1 MDNFGDTPMLNDL
14 LKEYNEGRL
23 NESSS
28 VPIEKAQEAG
38 ITLGEEPQPTIS
50 PEGNQVDIQGI
61 EHNEEGTR
69 QYQKLGFWETQ
80 ADALKTL
87 GAEALKF
94 FAPEDGSKAAEL
106 LHYSESDLYQH
117 QAQTKWSEAL
127 KYMYRYTAD
136 TITTSAVIAAT
147 GGALA
152 TPAIATKLPKLAK
165 AGKLLQKLGWGSNL
179 FKTSKTGAKLQAVKL
194 ANSVSSVGLGDAI
207 ASYTMY
213 EEGEGH
219 LADVLPQTKIL
230 DFLQT
235 RSDDT
240 EFEAKM
246 KNVVENTL
254 IGTGIAR
261 AVMHFA
267 EPSVK
272 SYYKAAHQVANAT
285 SEEGMAEALTDMTK
299 AQINM
304 EKFFKLNDRIDMVRG
319 FKQQADETGE
329 ELSQLIIDNVPAEH
343 QAEMLNMGKVL
354 SEGEDIFQ
362 HSDGTWDI
370 AVNNWEDAYKVTP
383 EEYQKQLLAKDVQEG
398 LNAGDNAIN
407 HQDKAVQSTWINR
420 GWIGAN
426 EELNAKNAN
435 KIVKNYKDKFEIDNN
450 IKVEFV
456 DGLTVKGQSVEGNT
470 RATKFLGKASKT
482 KQNAIDKK
490 TLQIQKLEDKITM
503 LEGGNAPVT
512 EELEVV
518 KEELRIAK
526 NELTELQ
533 KTVDKKN
540 IRPDI
545 TIQIDKN
552 SANPYA
558 VLRSEIE
565 HARDIA
571 KGEVPKKADIE
582 GSGEHFSRYVGD
594 NEAEVAS
601 GYTHKKSTGRAK
613 ALASEGLQND
623 MNPSHLPENNVE
635 YNQGD
640 IINGQRTDTAR
651 TESERLAT
659 NRSSDRA
666 SLEGLSKS
674 YERRSYNGS
683 KGWLVET
690 THSLP
695 NDIKTELN
703 AQSIDTPDF
712 HQLQTGNDEMA
723 TVFYNALKKAKELN
737 PKKMASV
744 DLHNP
749 DDYKNMKMFLSENE
763 DCGFVIKPDGDL
775 ISVFS
780 YPEGSGRNK
789 VLMPL
794 ALSQGAKKLDCY
806 DTYLPKLYENYG
818 FKEIK
823 RDAWN
828 EKYKPKEWD
837 KKYFEQFNNGEPDVV
852 YMALKEETTNISEP
866 KQLSI
871 FDQQINQAS
880 TTEDVVT
887 AINRG
892 TSLTEEEASN
902 ALSKVAEV
910 DPEISGHTWE
920 DICNDADDFYDRF
933 FKDKTSE
940 GYTALIEGD
949 VDKVLHILRR
959 QLAGEKVL
967 SSLQDTLNTKLANGE
982 SAYDILKQMETIT
995 TAMKDI
1001 GSGAGR
1007 ILQGQKLMHKVD
1019 DVFRGAGLS
1028 ELSERGI
1035 IKFTD
1040 ALEDIIQDLS
1050 FTRGKSLTPNQWR
1063 QLIYQHLETIDD
1075 GRFLGSLK
1083 GDKELLGVLNDTID
1097 NAFQNNNSF
1106 DKSEF
1111 CKKIIETLKKEETE
1125 QKGLLVSLCNSGEKI
1140 AGVLSNFNQKVTT
1153 YAIAN
1158 MLGLRTLAINV
1169 AGGGMMS
1176 LHSANRRLMA
1186 GLLERNSDGIQA
1198 GLHQYEGLI
1207 LNWKDSMELAKAA
1220 FLKGDGLLTTT
1231 KQYFE
1236 GTLQQGLPQWELNAE
1251 NILTVIPRAMMA
1263 SDELLSQLN
1272 YRSIMRAK
1280 LLEETEKQLQGLKY
1294 TDEAFQNTFKSLWDS
1309 RVFNLEGKPLDVEAY
1324 TEAREVLFQT
1334 PLSKKMYDFRSGE
1347 EVPVGEKSIFSEA
1360 GSILQNTIA
1369 QHPALK
1375 ILFPFVRTPF
1385 NIADTLHS
1393 NLPFSKAF
1401 YKKLTSN
1408 DLLVRSKA
1416 VGDLGITCMLGSGV
1430 VIASNLG
1437 MITGSPPIDRTERAA
1452 LMRTGWQPYS
1462 IKVGDKF
1469 ISYQGLAPFD
1479 GLLAMF
1485 ADCTQLVDR
1494 ITSDDAELDNSLG
1507 KCVQQFL
1514 ASYIGD
1520 VADQTGYRDNMVK
1533 ILDLIDPTASVDYK
1547 TRLLAEMGARFIP
1560 FNSAVKN
1567 VKTLGYH
1574 EEKQALTFWQ
1584 RLMKNYLPLSMDYK
1598 RDCFGNISG
1607 VTNLWLT
1614 KVKDTDFDTP
1624 EYQAMADLAQHGWQ
1638 PSELSKVIADYEFPL
1653 TEFKH
1658 KETGRS
1664 AYDYMLEEVSTL
1676 KIGGKTLREAVR
1688 DEVTSED
1695 YQYLLYT
1702 DDNDVADTKKSRIQA
1717 IFQEYYEEA
1726 RENILNNM
1734 SEEFIDSQGR
1744 GMEVSSEQI
1753 RNEKNIKALEKLKD
1767 LY

>member
-1 MDNFGDTPMLNDL
+1 MDNFGDTPMLNEL

-50 PEGNQVDIQGI
+50 PEGNQIDIQGI

-94 FAPEDGSKAAEL
+94 FAPEDGSKAADF

-136 TITTSAVIAAT
+136 TIATSAAIAAT
-147 GGALA
+147 GGAMA
-152 TPAIATKLPKLAK
+152 TPAVAAKLPKLAK

-285 SEEGMAEALTDMTK
+285 SEESMAEALTDMTK

-304 EKFFKLNDRIDMVRG
+304 EKFFKLNDRIDMVKG

-343 QAEMLNMGKVL
+343 QTEMLNMGKVL

-362 HSDGTWDI
+362 HSDGTWDVS
-370 AVNNWEDAYKVTP
+370 VNKWEDAYKVSP
-383 EEYQKQLLAKDVQEG
+383 EEYQKQLLARDTQEG

-420 GWIGAN
+420 GWIGTN
-426 EELNAKNAN
+426 EELNVKNAN

-456 DGLTVKGQSVEGNT
+456 DGLTVKGNAVEGNT
-470 RATKFLGKASKT
+470 QSTKFLGKISKT

-490 TLQIQKLEDKITM
+490 TLQVQKLEDKITM
-503 LEGGNAPVT
+503 LEGGNTPVT
-512 EELEVV
+512 EELEVI
-518 KEELRIAK
+518 KEELRIAR

-540 IRPDI
+540 LKPDI

-552 SANPYA
+552 TANPYA

-571 KGEVPKKADIE
+571 KGEIPKKANIE

-594 NEAEVAS
+594 NEGEVAS

-613 ALASEGLQND
+613 ALEKTSIKEGQIQEIKQMSKNTAQVLSEGYVFKEEAAETFSGDGFRADIYNSEGQSLGYIEYCLEGDTLHLDQAMNSSHGTFYYEKGVATKLIDYILSKYPDVKYIGMDATTPEGRALKNKFIKEHPYLKEKVKGISTKEELDEIMNND
-623 MNPSHLPENNVE
+623 YNFREENVDNATNNRVQESTGDVQKVSGDNSTSDIGLNGEKVSTANATTEQSIVE
-635 YNQGD
+635 NDVVRG
-640 IINGQRTDTAR
+640 GTRTDV
-651 TESERLAT
+651 
-659 NRSSDRA
+659 
-666 SLEGLSKS
+666 EGGNTS
-674 YERRSYNGS
+674 
-683 KGWLVET
+683 
-690 THSLP
+690 P
-695 NDIKTELN
+695 N
-703 AQSIDTPDF
+703 IDT
-712 HQLQTGNDEMA
+712 
-723 TVFYNALKKAKELN
+723 
-737 PKKMASV
+737 
-744 DLHNP
+744 
-749 DDYKNMKMFLSENE
+749 
-763 DCGFVIKPDGDL
+763 
-775 ISVFS
+775 
-780 YPEGSGRNK
+780 
-789 VLMPL
+789 
-794 ALSQGAKKLDCY
+794 
-806 DTYLPKLYENYG
+806 
-818 FKEIK
+818 
-823 RDAWN
+823 
-828 EKYKPKEWD
+828 
-837 KKYFEQFNNGEPDVV
+837 
-852 YMALKEETTNISEP
+852 EP
-866 KQLSI
+866 KQLNL
-871 FDQQINQAS
+871 FEQQINQAT

-887 AINRG
+887 AINKG
-892 TSLTEEEASN
+892 TSLTEEEAGT
-902 ALSKVAEV
+902 ALSKVAEI

-920 DICNDADDFYDRF
+920 DICNDADNFYERF

-940 GYTALIEGD
+940 GYLALIEGD

-967 SSLQDTLNTKLANGE
+967 SSLQETLNNRLANGE

-995 TAMKDI
+995 SAMKAI

-1040 ALEDIIQDLS
+1040 ALENIIQDLS
-1050 FTRGKSLTPNQWR
+1050 FTRGKALTPNQWR
-1063 QLIYQHLETIDD
+1063 QSVYQHLETIDD
-1075 GRFLGSLK
+1075 GGFLNSLK
-1083 GDKELLGVLNDTID
+1083 GDKELYGILNNTID
-1097 NAFQNNNSF
+1097 KAFKENNSF
-1106 DKSEF
+1106 NKSEF
-1111 CKKIIETLKKEETE
+1111 CKKIIETLKKDETE

-1140 AGVLSNFNQKVTT
+1140 AGVLSSFNQKLTT

-1158 MLGLRTLAINV
+1158 MLGLRTLAINI

-1186 GLLERNSDGIQA
+1186 GLLERNTEGIQA

-1263 SDELLSQLN
+1263 SDELLSHLN

-1294 TDEAFQNTFKSLWDS
+1294 TDEEFQNTFKSLWDS

-1324 TEAREVLFQT
+1324 TEAREMLFQT
-1334 PLSKKMYDFRSGE
+1334 PLSKKMYDFRLGE
-1347 EVPVGEKSIFSEA
+1347 EVPVGEKSLFSEA
-1360 GSILQNTIA
+1360 GSVLQNIIA

-1408 DLLVRSKA
+1408 DPLIKSKA
-1416 VGDLGITCMLGSGV
+1416 IGDLGITCMLGTGA
-1430 VIASNLG
+1430 VIATNLG
-1437 MITGSPPIDRTERAA
+1437 MLTGSPPIDKKERAA
-1452 LMRTGWQPYS
+1452 LMKTGWQPYS

-1469 ISYQGLAPFD
+1469 VSYQGLAPFD
-1479 GLLAMF
+1479 GMLAMF
-1485 ADCTQLVDR
+1485 VDCTQIADR
-1494 ITSDDAELDNSLG
+1494 ISSDDDELDKSLG

-1717 IFQEYYEEA
+1717 IYQEYYEEA

-1734 SEEFIDSQGR
+1734 SEEFIDSQGK

-1753 RNEKNIKALEKLKD
+1753 RNEKNTKALEKLKD

>member
-1 MDNFGDTPMLNDL
+1 MDNFGDTPMLNEL

-38 ITLGEEPQPTIS
+38 ITLGEAPQPTIS
-50 PEGNQVDIQGI
+50 PEGNQIDIQGI

-69 QYQKLGFWETQ
+69 QYQKLGFWKTQ

-87 GAEALKF
+87 GAEALKL
-94 FAPEDGSKAAEL
+94 FAPEDGSKAADF

-136 TITTSAVIAAT
+136 TIATSAAIATT
-147 GGALA
+147 GGAMA
-152 TPAIATKLPKLAK
+152 TPVVAAKLPKLAK

-194 ANSVSSVGLGDAI
+194 ANSFSSVGLGDAI

-219 LADVLPQTKIL
+219 LADVLPQTKLL

-254 IGTGIAR
+254 IGAGVAR
-261 AVMHFA
+261 AVMHFV

-285 SEEGMAEALTDMTK
+285 SEESMVEALTDMTK

-304 EKFFKLNDRIDMVRG
+304 EKFFKLNDRIDMVKG

-343 QAEMLNMGKVL
+343 QTEMLNMGKVL

-362 HSDGTWDI
+362 HSDGTWDVS
-370 AVNNWEDAYKVTP
+370 VNKWEDAYKVSP
-383 EEYQKQLLAKDVQEG
+383 EEYQKQLLARDTQEG

-456 DGLTVKGQSVEGNT
+456 DGLTVKGNAVEGNT
-470 RATKFLGKASKT
+470 RPLGKSKT
-482 KQNAIDKK
+482 GKPNIS
-490 TLQIQKLEDKITM
+490 IQM
-503 LEGGNAPVT
+503 
-512 EELEVV
+512 
-518 KEELRIAK
+518 
-526 NELTELQ
+526 
-533 KTVDKKN
+533 
-540 IRPDI
+540 
-545 TIQIDKN
+545 DKN
-552 SANPYA
+552 TANPYA

-571 KGEVPKKADIE
+571 KGEIPKKANIE

-594 NEAEVAS
+594 NEGEVAPS
-601 GYTHKKSTGRAK
+601 YTHKKSTGRAK
-613 ALASEGLQND
+613 ALAKEQAIVNKTELDNYEIASYKDDAFGENPDIVEQDYEPYTIHIITNTKGENLGYIRIRNGNSIDDMHSNYLEKGAIRKLVAKLLYNNNYKTLKWDAITSSSAKSYQRFCEEFPDLIDRIEFIDNSPKARYNREKGVSIDGTQGNDSLQLRGSQENVRQ
-623 MNPSHLPENNVE
+623 MGRSSNLPENGKNT
-635 YNQGD
+635 QGASRLGNRP
-640 IINGQRTDTAR
+640 IGSRDT
-651 TESERLAT
+651 TKSNPTTNERGKT
-659 NRSSDRA
+659 SS
-666 SLEGLSKS
+666 
-674 YERRSYNGS
+674 
-683 KGWLVET
+683 
-690 THSLP
+690 
-695 NDIKTELN
+695 
-703 AQSIDTPDF
+703 
-712 HQLQTGNDEMA
+712 
-723 TVFYNALKKAKELN
+723 
-737 PKKMASV
+737 
-744 DLHNP
+744 
-749 DDYKNMKMFLSENE
+749 
-763 DCGFVIKPDGDL
+763 
-775 ISVFS
+775 
-780 YPEGSGRNK
+780 NK
-789 VLMPL
+789 V
-794 ALSQGAKKLDCY
+794 SFS
-806 DTYLPKLYENYG
+806 N
-818 FKEIK
+818 
-823 RDAWN
+823 
-828 EKYKPKEWD
+828 
-837 KKYFEQFNNGEPDVV
+837 
-852 YMALKEETTNISEP
+852 EP

-871 FDQQINQAS
+871 FDQQINQAV

-887 AINRG
+887 TISKG
-892 TSLTEEEASN
+892 SSLTEEEAGT

-920 DICNDADDFYDRF
+920 DICNDADNFYERF

-940 GYTALIEGD
+940 GYLALIEGD

-967 SSLQDTLNTKLANGE
+967 SSLQETLNNQLVNGE

-995 TAMKDI
+995 SAMKEI

-1007 ILQGQKLMHKVD
+1007 ILQGQKLLHKVD
-1019 DVFRGAGLS
+1019 DVFRGVGLS

-1040 ALEDIIQDLS
+1040 ALENIIQDLS
-1050 FTRGKSLTPNQWR
+1050 FTRGKALTPNQWR
-1063 QLIYQHLETIDD
+1063 QSIYQHLETIDD
-1075 GRFLGSLK
+1075 GVFLNSLK
-1083 GDKELLGVLNDTID
+1083 GDKELYGILNNTID
-1097 NAFQNNNSF
+1097 KAFKENNSF
-1106 DKSEF
+1106 NKSEF
-1111 CKKIIETLKKEETE
+1111 CKKIIETLKKDETE

-1140 AGVLSNFNQKVTT
+1140 AGVLSSFNQKLTT

-1158 MLGLRTLAINV
+1158 MLGLRTLAINI

-1186 GLLERNSDGIQA
+1186 GLLERNTEGIQA

-1294 TDEAFQNTFKSLWDS
+1294 TDEEFQNTFKSLWDS

-1324 TEAREVLFQT
+1324 TEAREILFQT
-1334 PLSKKMYDFRSGE
+1334 PLSKKMYDFKLGE
-1347 EVPVGEKSIFSEA
+1347 EVPVGEKSLFSEA
-1360 GSILQNTIA
+1360 GSVLQNTIA

-1408 DLLVRSKA
+1408 DPMIKSKA
-1416 VGDLGITCMLGSGV
+1416 IGDLGVTCMLGTGA
-1430 VIASNLG
+1430 VIATNLG
-1437 MITGSPPIDRTERAA
+1437 MLTGSPPIDRTERAA
-1452 LMRTGWQPYS
+1452 LMKTGWQPYS
-1462 IKVGDKF
+1462 IKVGNKF

-1485 ADCTQLVDR
+1485 ADCTHIADR
-1494 ITSDDAELDNSLG
+1494 LTSKDAELDNSLG

-1664 AYDYMLEEVSTL
+1664 AYDYMLEEASTL

-1717 IFQEYYEEA
+1717 IYQEYYEEA

-1744 GMEVSSEQI
+1744 GMEASSEQI